1 MQSENRNHDQALQ
14 LGTLSSTNS
23 IRIGENVS
31 EPQEQDANYL
41 ASSSLD
47 GVGFWLL
54 ALQHLSSTWGDRT
67 AEFAFPLYL
76 IELFTNTLLPT
87 SIYGFIVT
95 GAGIF
100 LSGAVGSLI
109 DTNTRLL
116 AVRTSIVTQKI
127 SASICYVL
135 FLILFLRQSTT
146 NADHFFW
153 PLFVPIV
160 IFGCVLK
167 LATVGMNVC
176 IERDWVMTVAG
187 DDDYALVRL
196 NTALRRID
204 LICKLTAPLFV
215 SLLTATVKYKT
226 SVVILLGFGLLSMP
240 FEFLFVKVVYER
252 FPALSGPRPARARID
267 GPDHARSRRILF
279 FTSSVDW
286 VLQQVKDWKE
296 FTRHPIFITSIAI
309 SLLYLTVLSF
319 DSTLLVYLK
328 SETDF
333 SDPFIAGMRGICV
346 VTGLMGT
353 FAMPWME
360 RYMGL
365 VRAGSWSLWSE
376 FISLIPVVLSFFLG
390 ANGRHR
396 LAWNSAM
403 LFGGMALSRIGLW
416 SFDLVQLTQL
426 QKSLAHHPRQN
437 TLTALQFSLQNVF
450 DLAHYGLTLG
460 WNKPEQFKYAAVVSL
475 VSVFMAAIVYVVGY
489 ARPLR
494 GHIFHFDQ
502 SLCRV
507 LRKSD

>member
-1 MQSENRNHDQALQ
+1 M
-14 LGTLSSTNS
+14 
-23 IRIGENVS
+23 
-31 EPQEQDANYL
+31 
-41 ASSSLD
+41 
-47 GVGFWLL
+47 
-54 ALQHLSSTWGDRT
+54 
-67 AEFAFPLYL
+67 
-76 IELFTNTLLPT
+76 
-87 SIYGFIVT
+87 
-95 GAGIF
+95 
-100 LSGAVGSLI
+100 
-109 DTNTRLL
+109 
-116 AVRTSIVTQKI
+116 
-127 SASICYVL
+127 
-135 FLILFLRQSTT
+135 T

-226 SVVILLGFGLLSMP
+226 SVVILLGFGLLSML

-296 FTRHPIFITSIAI
+296 FTRHPIFISRPVNVVAAAELIHILKASIAI

-346 VTGLMGT
+346 VTGECSSKLQ
-353 FAMPWME
+353 
-360 RYMGL
+360 
-365 VRAGSWSLWSE
+365 GSALNT
-376 FISLIPVVLSFFLG
+376 G
-390 ANGRHR
+390 A
-396 LAWNSAM
+396 
-403 LFGGMALSRIGLW
+403 F
-416 SFDLVQLTQL
+416 
-426 QKSLAHHPRQN
+426 
-437 TLTALQFSLQNVF
+437 
-450 DLAHYGLTLG
+450 
-460 WNKPEQFKYAAVVSL
+460 
-475 VSVFMAAIVYVVGY
+475 
-489 ARPLR
+489 
-494 GHIFHFDQ
+494 
-502 SLCRV
+502 
-507 LRKSD
+507 